1 MKKPLFLLFALML
14 VVGTILTACSSN
26 GGSNGN
32 AEGNA
37 NQPAS
42 DGGEQ
47 ATEKPKGK
55 VKINLVAFAQP
66 HEQKMYAA
74 LIKKYE
80 EKYPHVKVNYITT
93 PPADYATKLQAMI
106 AGGQTPDVFYASPEN
121 VSFMV
126 DTNQLLD
133 LTSYIESTDI
143 FDVSN
148 IWEKGISK
156 YTRDGKTYA
165 LPKDVGPF
173 AYAYNKT
180 LFEQAGV
187 PLPDPKTPL
196 TWDEYISIAK
206 KLTLDDKGNNA
217 ESPDFNPKKI
227 KQYGAGFW
235 WHEPA
240 VWGNGADYINEDG
253 TKVTI
258 DDPKFIESLQFVA
271 DLRNVHHVVPSAEDE
286 SAMGGYTRWLNGTVA
301 MFPMGPW
308 DTAAF
313 WDLKFDYDLMPW
325 PSNNGTW
332 GTWLGSQGFGV
343 SAKTKN
349 PQEAFDLAAFLSVD
363 PDIQREAMTLGLQVP
378 NLVDMAKNDY
388 VNMTDKKP
396 VSKQVFLDVIETNGH
411 DWAFEKTYDRE
422 WYDLFNSSVTQVWE
436 GKKTPEAFV
445 KELQPKMQ
453 ELVDKS
459 IEKKQKAESQK

>member
-1 MKKPLFLLFALML
+1 MKKSLIFL
-14 VVGTILTACSSN
+14 VVTVFMLSVVLSACGSGNTNGNN
-26 GGSNGN
+26 GGQAGET
-32 AEGNA
+32 AT
-37 NQPAS
+37 NQPN
-42 DGGEQ
+42 DD
-47 ATEKPKGK
+47 KPKDK
-55 VKINLVAFAQP
+55 VTINLVAFAQP
-66 HEQKMYAA
+66 HEQKMYKQ
-74 LIKKYE
+74 LIKKYQ
-80 EKYPHVKVNYITT
+80 EKYSHVKVNYITT

-133 LTSYIESTDI
+133 LTPYIEKTDI
-143 FDVSN
+143 FNVDNV
-148 IWEKGISK
+148 WQKGISK

-180 LFEQAGV
+180 LFEKAGI
-187 PLPDPKTPL
+187 PTPDPKKPL
-196 TWDEYISIAK
+196 PWDEYISIAK

-271 DLRNVHHVVPSAEDE
+271 DLRNKHHVVPSSEDE
-286 SAMGGYTRWLNGTVA
+286 SSMGGYTRWLNGTVA

-325 PSNNGTW
+325 PSNNGTS

-363 PDIQREAMTLGLQVP
+363 PDIQREAMTMGLQVP
-378 NLVDMAKNDY
+378 NLIDMAKNDY
-388 VNMTDKKP
+388 LNMTDKKP

-422 WYDLFNSSVTQVWE
+422 WYDLFNSSVTQVWD

-459 IEKKQKAESQK
+459 IEKKKKAQAQK